1 MRQIHG
7 QRGDDGDED
16 ADADIHRPKGFLLEF
31 ARNQP
36 PPVIA
41 NAGKAGAQPA
51 AFGVFATVKGDL
63 FGVVA
68 HTQQGGAV
76 IRFAVLPFDV
86 QVFEF
91 ASDQMGG
98 HGGQRG
104 IAQRHPDEI
113 AVYGERVSE
122 QSELLHA
129 RKLPQHADKGGKFEH
144 VVEKIA
150 EQGDTFVGQQI
161 NVFGDALV
169 GVVGFAVELQAVM
182 AALCQPALLKLGGE
196 VAAPAEHQLFLQ
208 PVAADDAA
216 DHHCHIAQV
225 FCNQGGHGLSVE
237 SGERVV
243 EFFVPVGNQHADA
256 DDGDGETEHGG
267 KHEPF
272 APLAAGKPERSGK
285 AVKGFE
291 GLHKKAFA
299 KGWMRYR

>member
-1 MRQIHG
+1 M
-7 QRGDDGDED
+7 
-16 ADADIHRPKGFLLEF
+16 
-31 ARNQP
+31 
-36 PPVIA
+36 
-41 NAGKAGAQPA
+41 
-51 AFGVFATVKGDL
+51 
-63 FGVVA
+63 
-68 HTQQGGAV
+68 
-76 IRFAVLPFDV
+76 
-86 QVFEF
+86 FEF
-91 ASDQMGG
+91 APDQVGG
-98 HGGQRG
+98 HGGKRG

-113 AVYGERVSE
+113 AVYGELLPK
-122 QSELLHA
+122 QGELLHA

-144 VVEKIA
+144 VVEKVT
-150 EQGDTFVGQQI
+150 EQGDAFVGQQI

-169 GVVGFAVELQAVM
+169 GVVGLAVELQAVM
-182 AALCQPALLKLGGE
+182 AALCQPALFKLGGE

-237 SGERVV
+237 GGERVV

-272 APLAAGKPERSGK
+272 APLAADKPERSGK

-291 GLHKKAFA
+291 GLHKKGFCKGLDAVSLMMRLEMLLSCRLPEWCGKAACTYFLNVQAAFCPFDVPTA
-299 KGWMRYR
+299 ISSSIAA